1 MDNSF
6 NDNGPQMPGMHM
18 LPSPDAYRSIF
29 RHPDGSHDWETELT
43 YGWSMI
49 DKSSCGALAAVIL
62 EPVQSSGGMITLPPG
77 YMRAMKT
84 HCEKRGMLLIV
95 DEAQTAMARSGDL
108 FAINHPDN
116 GGVVPD
122 VLTMSKT
129 LGNGLPLSAVVT
141 SNAIAQHARGNGF
154 MFYTTHANDPLPAA
168 VGLRTLQLVLRDD
181 SALLHHARK
190 MGAKLHA
197 GLHDI
202 MSRYACIGYIR
213 GRCLML
219 GIEIVRD
226 RRQGTQADIDV
237 GKRISAKA
245 MELGLS
251 AMISAKSYFSGCIR
265 IAPPIII
272 SDEEMEWGLRTFEKA
287 LELTEGSGRIES
299 SADCAVEGPQ

>member
-1 MDNSF
+1 
-6 NDNGPQMPGMHM
+6 MPGMHM

-29 RHPDGSHDWETELT
+29 RHPDGSHDWETELN

-62 EPVQSSGGMITLPPG
+62 EPVQSSGGMITLPAG
-77 YMRAMKT
+77 YMRAMKR
-84 HCEKRGMLLIV
+84 HCEQRGMLLIV
-95 DEAQTAMARSGDL
+95 DEAQTAMGRSGDI

-116 GGVVPD
+116 DGVVPD
-122 VLTMSKT
+122 ILTLSKT

-141 SNAIAQHARGNGF
+141 SNAIAAHARDNGF

-168 VGLRTLQLVLRDD
+168 VGLKVMEVILRDD
-181 SALLHHARK
+181 AALLHHARK

-197 GLHDI
+197 GLQDI
-202 MSRYACIGYIR
+202 MSRYKCIGYIR
-213 GRCLML
+213 GRYLML
-219 GIEIVRD
+219 GIEIVKD
-226 RRQGTQADIDV
+226 RTKGPQADIEV

-272 SDEEMEWGLRTFEKA
+272 SEQELEWGLRTFEKA
-287 LELTEGSGRIES
+287 LELTEGSGRILPSES
-299 SADCAVEGPQ
+299 